1 MLYTGLTRPY
11 LDNKSEYKNINI
23 MSITKENKQTI
34 NKLKSFYI
42 DHMIEMYNND
52 WDKFWEEHEDLI
64 KMETELELN

>member
-1 MLYTGLTRPY
+1 
-11 LDNKSEYKNINI
+11 